1 MSNGRATQLGRNGL
15 KTFFISWNYIVL
27 AVETCMETLIS
38 ICIGIGLSAAC
49 GFRVFVPPLVMS
61 IASNFGHLHLSPNF
75 EWMGSYPALIA
86 FGIATCIEI
95 AAYYIPWVD
104 HLLDIVST
112 PMAIAAGT
120 VVTASLLPDADPM
133 LQWSVALIAGGGS
146 AGTIQA
152 FTGIGRLASTMMTG
166 GLGNGL
172 ISTIEAGGSIILS
185 WLAIAV
191 PVFAVCLVAVLL
203 VFTLSKLGRG
213 LTLKRE
219 RQEAALSSLEN
230 LTP

>member
-1 MSNGRATQLGRNGL
+1 MD
-15 KTFFISWNYIVL
+15 
-27 AVETCMETLIS
+27 TLLS

-49 GFRVFVPPLVMS
+49 GFRIFVPPMVMS
-61 IASNFGHLHLSPNF
+61 MAALFGHLKLSPNF
-75 EWMGSYPALIA
+75 EWMGTYPALIVFA
-86 FGIATCIEI
+86 VATCIEI
-95 AAYYIPWVD
+95 AAYYIPFVD
-104 HLLDIVST
+104 HLLDTIAT

-120 VVTASLLPDADPM
+120 VVTASLIPDADPM
-133 LQWSVALIAGGGS
+133 LQWTVALIAGGGS

-152 FTGIGRLASTMMTG
+152 FSGIARLASTLMTG

-185 WLAIAV
+185 GLAIAV

-203 VFTLSKLGRG
+203 VFTLSQLGRS
-213 LTLKRE
+213 LALKRE

-230 LTP
+230 SLSGEG

>member
-1 MSNGRATQLGRNGL
+1 MD
-15 KTFFISWNYIVL
+15 
-27 AVETCMETLIS
+27 TLLS

-49 GFRVFVPPLVMS
+49 GFRIFVPPMVMS
-61 IASNFGHLHLSPNF
+61 MAALFGHLKLSPNF
-75 EWMGSYPALIA
+75 EWMGTYPALITFA
-86 FGIATCIEI
+86 VATCIEI
-95 AAYYIPWVD
+95 AAYYIPFVD
-104 HLLDIVST
+104 HLLDTIAT

-120 VVTASLLPDADPM
+120 VVTASLIPDADPM
-133 LQWSVALIAGGGS
+133 LQWTVALIAGGGS

-152 FTGIGRLASTMMTG
+152 FSGIARLASTLMTG

-185 WLAIAV
+185 GLAIAV

-203 VFTLSKLGRG
+203 VFTLSQLGRS
-213 LTLKRE
+213 LALKRE

-230 LTP
+230 SLSGEG

>member
-1 MSNGRATQLGRNGL
+1 MD
-15 KTFFISWNYIVL
+15 
-27 AVETCMETLIS
+27 TLLS

-61 IASNFGHLHLSPNF
+61 MASIFGHLTLSPNF
-75 EWMGSYPALIA
+75 EWMGTYPALVVFA
-86 FGIATCIEI
+86 VATCIEI

-104 HLLDIVST
+104 HLLDIVAT

-133 LQWSVALIAGGGS
+133 LQWTVALIAGGGS

-152 FTGIGRLASTMMTG
+152 FSGMARLASTLMTG
-166 GLGNGL
+166 GLGNAL
-172 ISTIEAGGSIILS
+172 ISTMESGGSIILS
-185 WLAIAV
+185 GLAIAV

-203 VFTLSKLGRG
+203 VFTLSQLGRN
-213 LTLKRE
+213 LAIKRE
-219 RQEAALSSLEN
+219 RQEAALSSSKN
-230 LTP
+230 

>member
-1 MSNGRATQLGRNGL
+1 MD
-15 KTFFISWNYIVL
+15 
-27 AVETCMETLIS
+27 TLLS

-49 GFRVFVPPLVMS
+49 GFRIFVPPLVMS
-61 IASNFGHLHLSPNF
+61 MAALFGHLKLSPNF
-75 EWMGSYPALIA
+75 EWMGTYPALIVFA
-86 FGIATCIEI
+86 VATCVEI
-95 AAYYIPWVD
+95 AAYYIPFVD
-104 HLLDIVST
+104 HLLDVVAT

-120 VVTASLLPDADPM
+120 FVTASLIPDTDPM
-133 LQWSVALIAGGGS
+133 LQWTVALIAGGGS

-172 ISTIEAGGSIILS
+172 ISTLEAGGSIILS

-219 RQEAALSSLEN
+219 RQEAAPSSLEN

>member
-1 MSNGRATQLGRNGL
+1 MD
-15 KTFFISWNYIVL
+15 
-27 AVETCMETLIS
+27 TLLS

-61 IASNFGHLHLSPNF
+61 IASLFGHLELSPSF
-75 EWMGSYPALIA
+75 EWMGSYPALVVFA
-86 FGIATCIEI
+86 VATGIEV

-104 HLLDIVST
+104 HLLDVIAT

-120 VVTASLLPDADPM
+120 FVTASVIPEGDPM
-133 LQWSVALIAGGGS
+133 LQWTVALIAGGGA

-166 GLGNGL
+166 GLGNPL
-172 ISTIEAGGSIILS
+172 ISTIESGGSIILS
-185 WLAIAV
+185 GLAIAV

-203 VFTLSKLGRG
+203 VFTLSKLGRS
-213 LTLKRE
+213 LAAKRE
-219 RQEAALSSLEN
+219 RQEADMKSV
-230 LTP
+230 

>member
-1 MSNGRATQLGRNGL
+1 MD
-15 KTFFISWNYIVL
+15 
-27 AVETCMETLIS
+27 TLLS

-61 IASNFGHLHLSPNF
+61 IASLFGHLTLSPSF
-75 EWMGSYPALIA
+75 EWMGSYTALVVFA
-86 FGIATCIEI
+86 VATAIEI

-104 HLLDIVST
+104 NLLDTIAT

-120 VVTASLLPDADPM
+120 FVTASVIPEGDPM
-133 LQWSVALIAGGGS
+133 LQWTVALIAGGGA

-166 GLGNGL
+166 GLGNPL
-172 ISTIEAGGSIILS
+172 ISTIESGGSIILS
-185 WLAIAV
+185 GLAIAV

-203 VFTLSKLGRG
+203 VFTLSKLGRS
-213 LTLKRE
+213 LAVKRE
-219 RQEAALSSLEN
+219 RQEADMKSV
-230 LTP
+230 

>member
-1 MSNGRATQLGRNGL
+1 MD
-15 KTFFISWNYIVL
+15 
-27 AVETCMETLIS
+27 TLLS

-61 IASNFGHLHLSPNF
+61 IASLFGHLTLSPSF
-75 EWMGSYPALIA
+75 EWMGSYPALVVFA
-86 FGIATCIEI
+86 VATAIEI

-104 HLLDIVST
+104 NLLDTIAT

-120 VVTASLLPDADPM
+120 FVTASVIPEGDPM
-133 LQWSVALIAGGGS
+133 LQWTVALIAGGGA

-166 GLGNGL
+166 GLGNPL
-172 ISTIEAGGSIILS
+172 ISTIESGGSIILS
-185 WLAIAV
+185 GLAIAV

-203 VFTLSKLGRG
+203 VFTLSKLGRS
-213 LTLKRE
+213 LAVKRE
-219 RQEAALSSLEN
+219 RQEAGMKSV
-230 LTP
+230 